1 MAARA
6 VTMLAAAALIVVAAV
21 LAGGASAQ
29 SSGCTQTLIGMS
41 PCLNYITGNET
52 APSKSCCSQLAT
64 VVSSRPECL
73 CVALNADPVSPELL
87 RPESRGYLMVIFAL
101 SSLVTHALTSAA
113 KDTHEILEYYLSR
126 GGN

>member
-1 MAARA
+1 GGEGGDHAGR
-6 VTMLAAAALIVVAAV
+6 
-21 LAGGASAQ
+21 GGAHRRGGGPGRRRVGAVA
-29 SSGCTQTLIGMS
+29 SGCTQTLIGMS

-73 CVALNADPVSPELL
+73 CVVLNADPVSPELL